1 RQFHYQSVYDMDD
14 REPQGHREREDEPI
28 PDDGDMMNEGGLG
41 GREQVPQGYQTVTR
55 RDYISLPQEDD
66 IAEPQAV
73 REAERERD
81 AVPVP
86 IPIPI
91 DADPVPA
98 TLLGPEGVVTN
109 TGPIQP
115 PPQQDDDPYTSP
127 YNT

>member
-14 REPQGHREREDEPI
+14 REAQRDIEREDEPV
-28 PDDGDMMNEGGLG
+28 PDDGDMNEN
-41 GREQVPQGYQTVTR
+41 EHPPQGYQTVTR
-55 RDYISLPQEDD
+55 RDYISLPQDD
-66 IAEPQAV
+66 MAEPQPQAV
-73 REAERERD
+73 REGERERD

-91 DADPVPA
+91 DAEPIPVPA

-109 TGPIQP
+109 TGPISP